1 LNAYIVRRILA
12 IVPVLFLVSC
22 ITFLMLYLVP
32 GDPVDALMAQTQG
45 TITPEE
51 RAAIREQLG
60 LNEPIPVRY
69 VHWLTRAVQ
78 GDLGTSISSGQ
89 PVVKLILS
97 RLPSTLELA
106 FVGVGIAI
114 VFGFALGTLAAL
126 NRGKLIDTLT
136 MSIAM
141 TGVSMP
147 SFWLG
152 LLLLL
157 AFAVKLHWF
166 PVISG
171 NGWLGLVLPALT
183 LGYQASAIISRLT
196 RSCLIDV
203 LSQDYVAT
211 ARAKGLRESRV
222 IWAHALK
229 NTLIPVI
236 TIIGL
241 QFGSLLGGA
250 IIVETV
256 FVRQGIGQLLVHGIQ
271 QRDFP
276 VVQGTILFI
285 AVAYLLVNLA
295 VDLLYGFID
304 PRTRYS

>member
-1 LNAYIVRRILA
+1 
-12 IVPVLFLVSC
+12 
-22 ITFLMLYLVP
+22 
-32 GDPVDALMAQTQG
+32 
-45 TITPEE
+45 
-51 RAAIREQLG
+51 
-60 LNEPIPVRY
+60 
-69 VHWLTRAVQ
+69 
-78 GDLGTSISSGQ
+78 
-89 PVVKLILS
+89 
-97 RLPSTLELA
+97 
-106 FVGVGIAI
+106 